1 MGFNLEDYANFYEYF
16 KTNVAQVVD
25 EDEHNA
31 IKKLQLSSES
41 ELLNKI
47 TTWYHLRSP
56 HTNPNV
62 TEMYKVHSNNPHWP
76 DLDIIR
82 EKIEESFYKK
92 TMIRLLY
99 AIILINIRQ
108 LAEMEPLRSLS

>member
-1 MGFNLEDYANFYEYF
+1 MQISMNTLQLMLN
-16 KTNVAQVVD
+16 QVVD
-25 EDEHNA
+25 EDGYDT
-31 IKKLQLSSES
+31 IKKLHLSSES

-62 TEMYKVHSNNPHWP
+62 TEMYKFIQNNPHWP
-76 DLDIIR
+76 DQDIIR

-92 TMIRLLY
+92 PMIRFLY

-108 LAEMEPLRSLS
+108 LVEMEPLRSLS